1 MKRGLVKTSK
11 TGGTAPS
18 SVEAAGDKQPV
29 IKLTA
34 VKNSEGDK
42 DKKNKKVCC

>member
-34 VKNSEGDK
+34 EGDK